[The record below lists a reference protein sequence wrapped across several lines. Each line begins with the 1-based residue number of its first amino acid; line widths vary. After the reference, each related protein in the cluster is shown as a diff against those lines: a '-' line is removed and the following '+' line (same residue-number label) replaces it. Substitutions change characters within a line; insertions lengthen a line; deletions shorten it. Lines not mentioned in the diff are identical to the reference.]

1 MSKGSNITLRQICL
15 RSEQKS
21 KLKRDFGIEYV
32 YIYLMQTH
40 FEHLGFTRDFYV
52 GDRYIGTIPCQ
63 YDTNSPLG
71 YASRQD
77 LVAESDMRIGKRKIQ
92 RGTPYWTI
100 TNQLCGKYIGPAIR
114 EIQSDHN
121 SLKA

>member
-1 MSKGSNITLRQICL
+1 MRQICL

-21 KLKRDFGIEYV
+21 EPEWRFGIEYV
-32 YIYLMQTH
+32 YIYPMKTH
-40 FEHLGFTRDFYV
+40 FEHLGFTRDYYV
-52 GDRYIGTIPCQ
+52 GDKYIGTIPCQ
-63 YDTNSPLG
+63 HDTNNQLG

-77 LVAESDMRIGKRKIQ
+77 LIAEIDIRIGKKKIQ
-92 RGTPYWTI
+92 RGTPYWII